1 MTFADIS
8 HFTLDEKLRLFPAE
22 SRTLLRP
29 ALLSIL
35 QSKAGATNDPRKSG
49 TLRSRRLHFLKFC
62 YDMNLRDDYLM
73 NGPDFPHE
81 RRVAT
86 FALYTVALATGRTIK
101 GQYIKSATIKQY
113 LHAAASFICL
123 FTGRDPR
130 YNNPSDTKMSPD
142 IHATIAEVERHE
154 NVPNKL
160 EPYTLDMQQHLEHH
174 NIDTKAHRDGLW
186 KTCEDWNSIGLLDG
200 HRLSECAQTSANK
213 NIGDQATFDGISI
226 AFCVEDV
233 TCYDKSKGRVS
244 ISDFLQNPDL
254 VWRIKTGF
262 SHRKNGN
269 HGEEKLFIRSE
280 KSPLRCYIR
289 RMHSILSR
297 FDRLIGITTT

>member
-1 MTFADIS
+1 MSYGDASFLGGGAYSDELLFWFRTVWSPDIVAGIKLKASNPNYVHINSLEFLVAFLQEVATVVRFEGTSHAHPQIPKRIFPIPNIS

-35 QSKAGATNDPRKSG
+35 QSKAGATDDPRKSG

-62 YDMNLRDDYLM
+62 YDMKLRDDYLM
-73 NGPDFPHE
+73 NGPDFLHE

-160 EPYTLDMQQHLEHH
+160 EPYTV
-174 NIDTKAHRDGLW
+174 
-186 KTCEDWNSIGLLDG
+186 
-200 HRLSECAQTSANK
+200 
-213 NIGDQATFDGISI
+213 GI
-226 AFCVEDV
+226 
-233 TCYDKSKGRVS
+233 
-244 ISDFLQNPDL
+244 
-254 VWRIKTGF
+254 
-262 SHRKNGN
+262 
-269 HGEEKLFIRSE
+269 
-280 KSPLRCYIR
+280 
-289 RMHSILSR
+289 
-297 FDRLIGITTT
+297 